1 MAASAG
7 GRVWRQL
14 WRRPPAV
21 AGAVVVL
28 FFVVLALGAP
38 WIATSDPQRSDYGKI
53 RKAPT
58 AANPFGT
65 DDLGRDTFSRV
76 VWGTRVSMQDS
87 IRGEIQPTER
97 RCPPPGTT
105 CASWPAGGSSRRS
118 RSGSRRSAIFR

>member
-1 MAASAG
+1 MAASSG
-7 GRVWRQL
+7 GRLWRRL

-28 FFVVLALGAP
+28 FFIVLAVGAP

-76 VWGTRVSMQDS
+76 VWGTRISMQAGVFS
-87 IRGEIQPTER
+87 ILLAIAIGVPH
-97 RCPPPGTT
+97 TT
-105 CASWPAGGSSRRS
+105 REKVSRPRSSVPN
-118 RSGSRRSAIFR
+118 GLAAVGAFRILP